1 MQHADDTQ
9 NDTEQRTD
17 PEPHQQLAS
26 ALRCLADEVE
36 RAGRR
41 LATDDVDIVVEDG
54 EATLVHT
61 FDLDVGYDFE
71 ADPEGLCEPETVTD
85 GGGDWLQTLED
96 DVGLKSREANAVAD
110 AFPTEGDLL
119 SDYVDGITF
128 TDAEGI
134 GHTTAD
140 RLHRWLD
147 DTHPDAVADKR
158 ERDEAYCTT
167 FVDLDN
173 DAGAFIFAFICPRC
187 DSENPLRGD
196 PGDFSN
202 RPFRCETCNW
212 VPCLDGD
219 SLTEFRDEHY
229 EEPVAADGS
238 GEQPDTDIYELDVE
252 LRQSETI
259 AVEATSREEA
269 WDALEHP
276 HERDVQ
282 EFLAKNAS
290 QFTGALYE
298 PQDVISVGDVEE
310 PDISLVAEGGDA

>member
-36 RAGRR
+36 RAGRQ

-85 GGGDWLQTLED
+85 GGG
-96 DVGLKSREANAVAD
+96 
-110 AFPTEGDLL
+110 
-119 SDYVDGITF
+119 
-128 TDAEGI
+128 
-134 GHTTAD
+134 
-140 RLHRWLD
+140 
-147 DTHPDAVADKR
+147 
-158 ERDEAYCTT
+158 
-167 FVDLDN
+167 
-173 DAGAFIFAFICPRC
+173 
-187 DSENPLRGD
+187 
-196 PGDFSN
+196 
-202 RPFRCETCNW
+202 
-212 VPCLDGD
+212 
-219 SLTEFRDEHY
+219 
-229 EEPVAADGS
+229 
-238 GEQPDTDIYELDVE
+238 EQPDTDIYELDVQ
-252 LRQSETI
+252 LRQSATI
-259 AVEATSREEA
+259 AIEATSREEA

-282 EFLAKNAS
+282 EFLATNGS
-290 QFTGALYE
+290 LFTGALYE

-310 PDISLVAEGGDA
+310 PDISLAAEGGDA